1 MDIYVVK
8 EGDSVDSIAL
18 NYNIPVFK
26 LVSDNQI
33 LWPYKL
39 AIGQSLIIIGENE
52 CEYGVR
58 NIRTNGYAYPFISR
72 WVLDNMLS
80 YISYMSVFSYGFTM
94 DGDII
99 PPELNDDFMI
109 EIAVNKQTVP
119 VLTLT
124 PLGPDGKFNNELIT
138 SVVNNEEIKWKLIY
152 ELLNVMKVKGFQGV
166 DIDFEFIKK
175 EDRDKF
181 TEFVNDVAVTMRNNS
196 FFTTIALA
204 PKTSSDQPGL
214 LYEGKDYKA
223 LGEVTDG
230 VLLMTYEWGYKY
242 GPPMA
247 VAPLNMVRRVIDYA
261 VTEIDRE
268 KINIGIP
275 NYGYDW
281 PLPFVA
287 GTTEAVTIGNI
298 EAVNIAVK
306 YGAEILFDEVSASPY
321 FYYYDEYGTEHVV
334 WFEDVR
340 SLQEKYGLINE
351 YGLEGLGYWNIQR
364 WFKPMVLLL
373 DCMFGPK
380 SLTI

>member
-306 YGAEILFDEVSASPY
+306 YGAEILFDEVSASP
-321 FYYYDEYGTEHVV
+321 
-334 WFEDVR
+334 
-340 SLQEKYGLINE
+340 
-351 YGLEGLGYWNIQR
+351 
-364 WFKPMVLLL
+364 
-373 DCMFGPK
+373 
-380 SLTI
+380 

>member
-380 SLTI
+380 